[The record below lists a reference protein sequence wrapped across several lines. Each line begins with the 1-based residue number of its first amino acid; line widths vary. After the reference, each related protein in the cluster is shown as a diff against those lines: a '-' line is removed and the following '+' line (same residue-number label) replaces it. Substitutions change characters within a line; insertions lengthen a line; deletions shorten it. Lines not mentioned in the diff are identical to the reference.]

1 MKTADTVFLNRLLKT
16 EGEAPRILLEIQ
28 CGYPNESTTLY
39 CSTERLE
46 IENYEFKEY
55 ILSFGS
61 LTSSIG
67 EQDFIASPNTFSF
80 TMVRNADTEKLLG
93 AYQKNKQV
101 IVRQWFKSL
110 TVYYSQALLLGAFI
124 IDTISNITLSSF
136 SVNCKSDESKIAID
150 FPSKV
155 LNKDDYPQLPNENED
170 VIRPCVLGKMWYP
183 YGTLE
188 SQFKYIKTYALD
200 CAPAFCV
207 DASTYKFLIHRAN
220 GLRAD
225 EQDAISVNNT
235 IGGQQ
240 TDGRAYQFLSSNSLF
255 AEIIKY
261 DVVHDIA
268 KKEWSIKLRKPNQ
281 DGEGHWRRI
290 RLLPDKEWTGGGGSG
305 YGYANNCPDWYNAK
319 DLDVNTYATIDS
331 THNKLRLCF
340 DPSKMNWLGIY
351 KPSWSNFYLRLRAG
365 CCVTA
370 ANGISKF
377 QLGTSFV
384 TGTNWNLAPGNNIFE
399 LEQSTWFTVDIPM
412 SADGWRILYIYAEHT
427 GNNPL
432 RVNSLYLIADFW
444 DNTYKE
450 Q

>member
-1 MKTADTVFLNRLLKT
+1 MKTADTVFLNGLLKT
-16 EGEAPRILLEIQ
+16 EGEAPRILVEIQ
-28 CGYPNESTTLY
+28 CGYPNESTTLF

-55 ILSFGS
+55 VLNFGS
-61 LTSSIG
+61 LTSGIG

-80 TMVRNADTEKLLG
+80 TLVRNSDTKKLLG

-110 TVYYSQALLLGAFI
+110 TVYYSQALLLGTFI

-220 GLRAD
+220 LLRAD
-225 EQDAISVNNT
+225 EQDAISVN
-235 IGGQQ
+235 
-240 TDGRAYQFLSSNSLF
+240 DASERAYQFLSSNSIF
-255 AEIIKY
+255 AEIVKY

-268 KKEWSIKLRKPNQ
+268 KKEWSIKLRKPNSTE
-281 DGEGHWRRI
+281 EGNWRRI
-290 RLLPDKEWTGGGGSG
+290 RLLPDKVFTGGG
-305 YGYANNCPDWYNAK
+305 YGGAHNNCFDWWNAM

-331 THNKLRLCF
+331 THNKLQLCF

-351 KPSWSNFYLRLRAG
+351 KPSWSNFYVRLRAG

-370 ANGISKF
+370 ANGMAKLK
-377 QLGTSFV
+377 LGAFIASGHEV
-384 TGTNWNLAPGNNIFE
+384 STNWNLAPSPNTLE
-399 LEQSTWFTVDIPM
+399 LEQGTWITEDLAM
-412 SADGWRILYIYAEHT
+412 SESGWNIFYIYAEHT

-432 RVNSLYLIADFW
+432 RVNSLYLIADYW